1 MLRAVRL
8 TLLAL
13 IALLVLGAAQATA
26 APRMPIG
33 FFDDPTFRWSPDRA
47 ANLQRAAATGASI
60 IHTTANWAALAPT
73 RPADASDGDDPAYK
87 LADLDELLA
96 AEGFGIDHAGSGFK

>member
-1 MLRAVRL
+1 MLRAARL

-13 IALLVLGAAQATA
+13 VALLVLGAAQATA

-47 ANLQRAAATGASI
+47 VNLQRAAATGA
-60 IHTTANWAALAPT
+60 HA
-73 RPADASDGDDPAYK
+73 
-87 LADLDELLA
+87 EL
-96 AEGFGIDHAGSGFK
+96 